1 MRFCANCAKNT
12 AVKSVKKL
20 EFFEM
25 LKPFGLE
32 PVADKTV
39 LVRHTLN
46 KEDVPIANYIRRSP
60 ENLAKWQCI
69 QRKHSWDEKTSTWKP
84 NNHGTKFWGCDVVV
98 SFRADGETGNNA
110 RFVGVFQNKSGDTPP
125 QIDKAEGVDP
135 ELDALYRVYRNLER
149 RKLLHVFNF
158 QKVEG
163 FEELENRVVINWG
176 KDTINWVKK
185 FKTGAAREVVE
196 IRRKDRADRVV
207 MPFPGMGK
215 VLLSFDEMAE
225 VVNSPAVY
233 GDWHAALK
241 SSNGVYLILYEGKG
255 ERKGQIYVGSAYGE
269 GGILGRWQT
278 YAETPHGNNAKLKAL
293 LRENKDAYHEFKFS
307 ILQQLPESTT
317 QGEAIDCEKFW
328 KDKLGSRA
336 FGLNSN

>member
-1 MRFCANCAKNT
+1 M

-69 QRKHSWDEKTSTWKP
+69 QRQYSLDEKTSKRRK
-84 NNHGTKFWGCDVVV
+84 NNHGAKFWGCDIVV
-98 SFRADGETGNNA
+98 SFRADGEAGNNA
-110 RFVGVFQNKSGDTPP
+110 RFVGVFRNKSGKAPP
-125 QIDKAEGVDP
+125 QIDKAEGIDP
-135 ELDALYRVYRNLER
+135 ELDALYREHRTPEHR
-149 RKLLHVFNF
+149 ALLHVFNF
-158 QKVEG
+158 QKVGG

-176 KDTINWVKK
+176 KGTINWVNK
-185 FKTGAAREVVE
+185 FKSGDSMDVVE

-241 SSNGVYLILYEGKG
+241 SSNGVYLILYTGKG
-255 ERKGQIYVGSAYGE
+255 KRKGQIYVGSAYGE

-307 ILQQLPESTT
+307 ILQQLPESTN
-317 QGEAIDCEKFW
+317 QEEAIACEKLW
-328 KDKLGSRA
+328 KNKLGSRA